1 MGDTPYFRLLAF
13 DLDGTLLPYGE
24 PPRPRVVNAL
34 RRAQAAGVIVTLAT
48 GRAPSTARP
57 YAHRLGITAPIICF
71 QGGRVVDPG
80 SGESLYAR
88 TYPLALA
95 RAVLMY
101 ARALEE
107 ELGDGWAPL
116 VYQGDEMYVTRLWL
130 SEEEYREF
138 FAPRWHYLN
147 SFDELPEA
155 PVDKLIFVG
164 EPSKL
169 DALQPRLRERFQ
181 GLVEVVRSWRIF
193 LEVTALG
200 VTKGNALAWLARYL
214 GIPRE
219 RVVAVGDADNDISM
233 LRWAGLAVA
242 MGHAPPEVKAVAD
255 VIAPPVEEDG
265 AAWVIDYVLGENSG
279 DR

>member
-1 MGDTPYFRLLAF
+1 MSEHPYFRLVAF

-24 PPRPRVVNAL
+24 PPRPRVVEAI
-34 RRAQAAGVIVTLAT
+34 RRARERGLIVTLAT

-71 QGGRVVDPG
+71 QGGRVVDPE

-95 RAVLMY
+95 RAVLQY
-101 ARALEE
+101 AQAMEE
-107 ELGDGWAPL
+107 ELDDGWAPL
-116 VYQGDEMYVTRLWL
+116 VYQGDEMYLTRLWL

-138 FAPRWHYLN
+138 FAPRWHVLS
-147 SFDELPEA
+147 SFDELPER
-155 PVDKLIFVG
+155 PVDKIIFVG
-164 EPSKL
+164 DPKKL
-169 DALQPRLRERFQ
+169 DALRPRLEERFR
-181 GLVEVVRSWRIF
+181 GLVEVVRSWDIF

-200 VTKGNALAWLARYL
+200 VTKGNALAWLARHL

-233 LRWAGLAVA
+233 LRWAGLAIA
-242 MGHAPPEVKAVAD
+242 MGHAPEEVKAVAD

-265 AAWVIDYVLGENSG
+265 AAWVIEYLLSE
-279 DR
+279 